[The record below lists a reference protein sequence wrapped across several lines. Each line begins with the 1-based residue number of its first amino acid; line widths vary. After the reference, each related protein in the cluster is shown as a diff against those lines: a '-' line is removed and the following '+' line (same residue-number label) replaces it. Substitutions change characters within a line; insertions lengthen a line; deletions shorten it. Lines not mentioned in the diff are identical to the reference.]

1 MAGVQHLTVSA
12 DEQDSRLDRW
22 FKRRFPHIGHG
33 RVEKM
38 LRKGEI
44 RVDGGRAKAND
55 RLTPG
60 QVVRVPPLP
69 EAGEEGASTA
79 RTPRAESPVSAQ
91 DTAFM
96 RALVLYR
103 DEDVIALNK
112 PPGLPVQGGSGQ
124 ARHIDGMLDALMF
137 EGGER
142 PRLIHRLDKD
152 TSGVLLL
159 ARNGRAA
166 AALSAAF
173 RSRATVKL
181 YWAAVSGAPR
191 PRAGTIRFGLV
202 KQPGHGPNQ
211 AGEKMRCVR
220 PDEVERIEGAKRAV
234 TDFMTLEALGER
246 VAWVALKP
254 VTGRTHQLRA
264 HMSEIGCPVVG
275 DGKYGTNRS
284 EKQDGVYG
292 AQLGGEISR
301 KLHLHARLLDLPH
314 PSGDR
319 RLRIVAPLPE
329 HMARTW
335 AGFGWEEAD
344 APGDPFE
351 EESAGR

>member
-1 MAGVQHLTVSA
+1 MAGVQHLTVTG

-33 RVEKM
+33 RVEKL

-44 RVDGGRAKAND
+44 RVDGGRAKAGD
-55 RLTPG
+55 RLTSG

-69 EAGEEGASTA
+69 EPGEEGAATA
-79 RTPRAESPVSAQ
+79 RTPREDAPLSAEDV
-91 DTAFM
+91 AFM

-103 DEDVIALNK
+103 DDDVIALNK
-112 PPGLPVQGGSGQ
+112 PPGLPVQGGSGHS
-124 ARHIDGMLDALMF
+124 RHIDGLLDALRYDG
-137 EGGER
+137 EER

-159 ARNGRAA
+159 ARSGRAA
-166 AALSAAF
+166 AALAAAF
-173 RSRATVKL
+173 KSRATVKL
-181 YWAAVSGAPR
+181 YWGAVSGTPR

-202 KQPGHGPNQ
+202 KEPGHGPNQ
-211 AGEKMRCVR
+211 AGEKMRCVH
-220 PDEVERIEGAKRAV
+220 PDEIEGIEGAKRAV
-234 TDFMTLEALGER
+234 TDFMTVAALGER
-246 VAWVALKP
+246 AAWVALKP

-264 HMSEIGCPVVG
+264 HMSEMGCPIVG
-275 DGKYGTNRS
+275 DGKYGTNRI
-284 EKQDGVYG
+284 EKQDGRYG

-314 PSGDR
+314 PAGDR

-335 AGFGWEEAD
+335 ASFGWVEAD

-351 EESAGR
+351 ET